1 MPSKNPM
8 ESIMREEEEKKEKK
22 KEEEEEEHVWHSL
35 TVNERQ
41 IDLSLLF
48 YPNLT
53 RQFHS
58 LYKGASPKS
67 KRKFFRLKRKLLR
80 LK

>member
-22 KEEEEEEHVWHSL
+22 KEEEEEEEEHVWHSL

-41 IDLSLLF
+41 IDLSGS
-48 YPNLT
+48 LT
-53 RQFHS
+53 LNWQRRMNGRRCQKS
-58 LYKGASPKS
+58 LNFCQVWRSLEPPC
-67 KRKFFRLKRKLLR
+67 
-80 LK
+80 